1 MNSNAVVALVF
12 ISTSIAAVT
21 AVVPVP
27 SRARRRVQSLGVSRT
42 DRPRPLSVWEAV
54 DFVGHRLRRWFRR
67 PSDVA
72 ADRRAGLALLFGG
85 SVALVHPVLGLFT
98 GGLPFAIHFWQR
110 HRRRRAADAA
120 FVAELPDVVDLFR
133 VAAGAGLTVHHAIE
147 AVRGVSAGSVSQALG
162 AVHRRV
168 SFGERLAD
176 ALPELVDDLG
186 EPMRPLVAALV
197 SAERDGAPLRVPLE
211 QAATISRDVRR
222 RRAEETARRVP
233 VQLLF
238 PLVAC
243 VLPAFALLTVVPLLA
258 GTLRTLSL

>member
-1 MNSNAVVALVF
+1 VVVHPA
-12 ISTSIAAVT
+12 I
-21 AVVPVP
+21 
-27 SRARRRVQSLGVSRT
+27 
-42 DRPRPLSVWEAV
+42 
-54 DFVGHRLRRWFRR
+54 
-67 PSDVA
+67 
-72 ADRRAGLALLFGG
+72 GLA
-85 SVALVHPVLGLFT
+85 A
-98 GGLPFAIHFWQR
+98 GGLPLGIHVW
-110 HRRRRAADAA
+110 RRRQSRRAADAA

-147 AVRGVSAGSVSQALG
+147 AVRGVSVGPVAQALG

-168 SFGERLAD
+168 SFGDRLTD
-176 ALPELVDDLG
+176 ALPELARDLG
-186 EPMRPLVAALV
+186 EPTRPLVAALI
-197 SAERDGAPLRVPLE
+197 SAERDGAPLREPLE
-211 QAATISRDVRR
+211 RAATIARDVRR